1 MKTISFIWN
10 VIRVTFYLIT
20 LFLLLDNPILY
31 PICVILFTYIECKNK
46 LSISVFHGI
55 LDEVRKKI
63 QSDNS

>member
-10 VIRVTFYLIT
+10 VIRITFYLIT

-31 PICVILFTYIECKNK
+31 PICAILFAYIECKDK

-55 LDEVRKKI
+55 IDEVRKEI